1 MWLSNVLFLDKVF
14 PHTSQ
19 VKEFVGAS
27 VSGTSDTVT
36 ALGAATSA
44 VEASEATDVELDDE
58 TKGSVCNCD
67 LNRNMEQFM

>member
-1 MWLSNVLFLDKVF
+1 MWLINVLFLAKVF

-44 VEASEATDVELDDE
+44 VEASEATDVELVDE
-58 TKGSVCNCD
+58 TEGSVCNCD
-67 LNRNMEQFM
+67 LYKNMQQST